1 MKTPK
6 PPMSKAPPIPPTT
19 PPMIAA
25 LLLLED
31 GVALEFNM
39 DGSVGI
45 VVTMAVDTITVTSV
59 PVPIAEV

>member
-1 MKTPK
+1 M
-6 PPMSKAPPIPPTT
+6 PPTT
-19 PPMIAA
+19 PPIIAA

-31 GVALEFNM
+31 GDALEFNM

-45 VVTMAVDTITVTSV
+45 IVTMAVDTITVTSV

>member
-1 MKTPK
+1 
-6 PPMSKAPPIPPTT
+6 MSKAPPMPPTT

-31 GVALEFNM
+31 GVVLEFSM

-45 VVTMAVDTITVTSV
+45 MVTMAVDTITVTSV